1 MRRIGYTKLVIG
13 VLVAAL
19 TLGMAAVRPLVAAR
33 NQSSWQTLDLRP
45 AQLAEADLN
54 GEYAGQVALEGVFTG
69 VYSDLLEPT
78 AMDLGYIDLALAL
91 EQSDGEVSG
100 YVSLDRTLV
109 FTQEHTID
117 EQAVGPLVSGT
128 FDGATLQLESEKFF
142 RVVSPGR
149 TLPEDRRILPERTAT
164 RQFSLVSTE
173 VQNAGARLA
182 GTYRETIGGLVPEP
196 VTVVGTF
203 SLQRPVFGEPPKPP
217 TGGGVYLPVTGE
229 VPD

>member
-19 TLGMAAVRPLVAAR
+19 VLGLMVVQPPVAAR
-33 NQSSWQTLDLRP
+33 NQSSWQTVDLRP
-45 AQLAEADLN
+45 AQSAEADVN

-69 VYSDLLEPT
+69 VYSDPLEPNE
-78 AMDLGYIDLALAL
+78 MDLGYIDLALAL

-100 YVSLDRTLV
+100 HVVLTGTLV

-117 EQAVGPLVSGT
+117 GGAVGPLVSGT
-128 FDGATLQLESEKFF
+128 FDGTTLQLTSEQFSQ
-142 RVVSPGR
+142 VVFSGR
-149 TLPEDRRILPERTAT
+149 TLPVDGRILPERTAT

-182 GTYRETIGGLVPEP
+182 GI
-196 VTVVGTF
+196 
-203 SLQRPVFGEPPKPP
+203 S
-217 TGGGVYLPVTGE
+217 
-229 VPD
+229 